1 MMQET
6 LIEIDV
12 DAILKILGAIGTI
25 IYWIWLIK
33 YVRKGGMRFKTI
45 YYKRPRKRPR
55 MSSEYTQYEKH
66 NPKHPNRG
74 KK

>member
-1 MMQET
+1 MDINPQQFD
-6 LIEIDV
+6 IDV
-12 DAILKILGAIGTI
+12 DSILKILGAIGTI

-33 YVRKGGMRFKTI
+33 YANKGGNYFKRR
-45 YYKRPRKRPR
+45 YYKRDRKL
-55 MSSEYTQYEKH
+55 SSEYTQYEKH

>member
-6 LIEIDV
+6 LIPQIDV
-12 DAILKILGAIGTI
+12 DSILKFIGAIGTI

-33 YVRKGGMRFKTI
+33 YVRKGGNRFKTI
-45 YYKRPRKRPR
+45 YYKRPR